1 MRPDRGLQGVPG
13 ESYDSSAAWEYYART
28 LGLPALLMTDEGIT
42 TRRVEDLDKSIRQLA
57 KEGLIENKYDD
68 RSPLPNAL
76 ALVRKRDKTV
86 IKTRKIVWDA
96 YNIMA
101 WIAICLFG
109 CILLVASLSDEF
121 GTDTGHSPLV
131 IAAYIIG
138 TLGIIA
144 SIWVLFRKDKVVI
157 KPHKVII
164 VHKFMLFSRKN
175 NEVLKDDIESVEVS
189 FNPATERYFVT
200 ITSDDRTLIFGKKQP
215 IEALRWVKQ
224 FLINEIIRK

>member
-1 MRPDRGLQGVPG
+1 MNKNKYIIELFHKNRNKIAPLYISTSDKNIRKI
-13 ESYDSSAAWEYYART
+13 WEYYART

-164 VHKFMLFSRKN
+164 VHKFMLFSRK
-175 NEVLKDDIESVEVS
+175 
-189 FNPATERYFVT
+189 
-200 ITSDDRTLIFGKKQP
+200 KQ
-215 IEALRWVKQ
+215 
-224 FLINEIIRK
+224 